1 MIMVLWLKAL
11 HIVAMVAWMAGL
23 FYLPRLFVYHTRQ
36 EIGSSTDALF
46 KHMEDRLL
54 KVIMRPAGV
63 VTILA
68 GSALVSISGFSWG
81 DDWLWAKLLGVV
93 GLIGYH
99 FSLERY
105 AVLFV
110 AGHRGKSEKFF
121 RVLNEVPT
129 ILLIWIVFWVV
140 FKPVF

>member
-11 HIVAMVAWMAGL
+11 HIIAMVAWMAGL
-23 FYLPRLFVYHTRQ
+23 FYLPRLFVYHARQ
-36 EIGSSTDALF
+36 EIGSAADALF

-63 VTILA
+63 VTVLA
-68 GSALVSISGFSWG
+68 GSGLVTMSGFSWE
-81 DDWLWAKLLGVV
+81 DHWLWAKLLGVV
-93 GLIGYH
+93 GLIAYH
-99 FSLERY
+99 FSLEGY
-105 AVLFV
+105 TQMF
-110 AGHRGKSEKFF
+110 AGGQRGRSEKFF
-121 RVLNEVPT
+121 RILNEVPT